1 MTKNSKSGD
10 YFSKRIGRALKTFIL
25 YIKNEVIPFISK
37 TLDRIPYKKIRF
49 IYPFAALL
57 NILLLVYVVYNVFLD
72 KNTWEDGKEKMIVIE
87 KGSGFNEIVQT
98 LLKNDV
104 IENGF
109 TFKTAAILTRRDGS
123 IFPRKYI
130 FQSGLSNGEILD
142 MLTDSELNQTVKF
155 RVPEGIKLKTLAKS
169 VEKRFLIPE
178 EDFIKATQNRSVM
191 TGLGLGENVKDLE
204 GFLYPDTYVMSINL
218 SGDGVVKVFTDE
230 FKRRVINDEEL
241 INALRLR
248 RETLLEAVTLASII
262 EAETAMKSEMPRI
275 SGVYHNRL
283 NRRMRLEADP
293 TVQYVLPGGHKSRLL
308 FEDLRIDSP
317 YNTYRN
323 YGLPPGPINNP
334 GIEAIRAAIFPE
346 SHNFVFFVATGDGG
360 HTFTETFEQH
370 KEAAREYR
378 RKLDQKNK

>member
-1 MTKNSKSGD
+1 MTKNSKSD
-10 YFSKRIGRALKTFIL
+10 DDFLRKIGRALKTFIL

>member
-204 GFLYPDTYVMSINL
+204 GFLYHDTYVMSINL

-275 SGVYHNRL
+275 SGVYHN
-283 NRRMRLEADP
+283 
-293 TVQYVLPGGHKSRLL
+293 
-308 FEDLRIDSP
+308 
-317 YNTYRN
+317 
-323 YGLPPGPINNP
+323 
-334 GIEAIRAAIFPE
+334 
-346 SHNFVFFVATGDGG
+346 
-360 HTFTETFEQH
+360 
-370 KEAAREYR
+370 
-378 RKLDQKNK
+378 

>member
-1 MTKNSKSGD
+1 MTKNSKSD
-10 YFSKRIGRALKTFIL
+10 DDFLRRIGRALKTFIL

>member
-1 MTKNSKSGD
+1 
-10 YFSKRIGRALKTFIL
+10 
-25 YIKNEVIPFISK
+25 
-37 TLDRIPYKKIRF
+37 
-49 IYPFAALL
+49 
-57 NILLLVYVVYNVFLD
+57 
-72 KNTWEDGKEKMIVIE
+72 
-87 KGSGFNEIVQT
+87 
-98 LLKNDV
+98 
-104 IENGF
+104 
-109 TFKTAAILTRRDGS
+109 
-123 IFPRKYI
+123 
-130 FQSGLSNGEILD
+130 
-142 MLTDSELNQTVKF
+142 
-155 RVPEGIKLKTLAKS
+155 S